1 MKELLKYYT
10 KRKKEIKHR
19 LQDFKA
25 IYKKSDNDI
34 FAELCFCILTPQ
46 AKAVVCDEAINRLKR
61 RGLLLSGSRR
71 HIRPCLK
78 GVRFPNNKAKYI
90 VAARDF
96 LKNGKGIDIK
106 NKVDT
111 KDLLKT
117 REWLAKNIKGLGYK
131 EASHFLR
138 NIGFGRDMAILD
150 VHIMRNLKRYS
161 VIDKPPTPLT
171 KKNYIYIE
179 KKIKEFSKKIRIP
192 MDELDLLFWSKET
205 GIVFK

>member
-10 KRKKEIKHR
+10 KRKKEIKYR

-25 IYKKSDNDI
+25 VYKKSDNDI
-34 FAELCFCILTPQ
+34 FVELCFCILTPQ

-61 RGLLLSGSRR
+61 RGLLLSGSQR
-71 HIRPCLK
+71 HIRSCLK

-106 NKVDT
+106 NKLDT

-117 REWLAKNIKGLGYK
+117 RDWLVKNIKGLGYK

-138 NIGFGRDMAILD
+138 NIGFGKDMAILD

-161 VIDKPPTPLT
+161 VIDKPTTSLT
-171 KKNYIYIE
+171 KKNYRYIE
-179 KKIKEFSKKIRIP
+179 KKIEKFSKKIRIP